1 MKLIIIMILLF
12 VFSSCTNEKKDNLKA
27 KYDIEILYTYKNRDF
42 SIPNRHLN
50 ERFLNNGNLYLFFT
64 NDFKN
69 DTIRIRK
76 NNELFTQKVITTERS
91 TGLAEMIEIKNI
103 KEIKNVAISL
113 NNGKEAI
120 FEISETN
127 QIEIIFEENILK
139 VKFLGN
145 VPYFD

>member
-1 MKLIIIMILLF
+1 
-12 VFSSCTNEKKDNLKA
+12 
-27 KYDIEILYTYKNRDF
+27 
-42 SIPNRHLN
+42 
-50 ERFLNNGNLYLFFT
+50 
-64 NDFKN
+64 
-69 DTIRIRK
+69 
-76 NNELFTQKVITTERS
+76 
-91 TGLAEMIEIKNI
+91 MIEIKNI

>member
-1 MKLIIIMILLF
+1 M
-12 VFSSCTNEKKDNLKA
+12 NEKKDNLKA
-27 KYDIEILYTYKNRDF
+27 KYDIEILYTYKNRDI

-76 NNELFTQKVITTERS
+76 NNELFTQKVITTEGS

-103 KEIKNVAISL
+103 KEIKNVAISM

>member
-1 MKLIIIMILLF
+1 MILLF